1 MLYRAMGKRATRRI
15 VDLPQQLMGV
25 NICYRSPFLFYRI
38 SSTALSPSMGFLFY
52 LAES

>member
-1 MLYRAMGKRATRRI
+1 MLKRAMGRRAIRRI
-15 VDLPQQLMGV
+15 MDLPQQLLGV

-38 SSTALSPSMGFLFY
+38 SSAALSPSRGFLFY